1 VSIELV
7 SSVLSL
13 EKILE
18 EISGIALQIQQCR
31 ELEDILQEAIA
42 DARTLLQTDRVLI
55 YRFLQDQDAVVAFE
69 SVDPEWTPVLGQ
81 FIPSPCINT
90 TWVERYRQGQA
101 TAISDTSDETID
113 PSYVQ
118 TLERLQIQAHL
129 VVPIFNQDTLWAL
142 LIVHHHCPRQW
153 QPLEI
158 QLLQQIALPLG
169 IAVQQAELRQR
180 QYPEIAL
187 QESEQRFRVLS
198 QSAPV
203 GIFLTDVA
211 GNCTYVNDCWCQLTQ
226 LTIDQAA
233 DKGWQQAIH
242 PHDRLLVFAKWSAAV
257 QEGREF
263 DLEYRFLRP
272 DGLTVWVT
280 GRATT
285 LKTPDG
291 DVSGFI
297 GTVSDISAAKRDEVV
312 CKHLELQLQA
322 SEEKLSDVLE
332 NVNASV
338 ISFRMFANRDWEY
351 DYISSGCETL
361 FGYPPQDFKL
371 NKMLWVSR
379 VFPEDQERVIQNIS
393 DTVFAAG
400 TCSLEY
406 RFCHAN
412 GGIRW
417 ISESLSSRWSESAA
431 CWMVT
436 LVSTDI
442 SERKQKEEL
451 IQNIAQGVSAKTG
464 EAFFHSL
471 VQYLI
476 RLLDMDQAL
485 VGELIASENP
495 RVKIIAGLGN
505 GQLLDG
511 LEYSLLGT
519 PSEQV
524 VRQGFCIYPDQIQ
537 QHFPND
543 SALRNLGSEGYAGI
557 PLVNSSGAVLGL
569 IGVLNNQAIANV
581 QFIQEVLTI
590 FAVRAT
596 SELERQQS
604 EALLRRYER
613 LVATIPNCVALI
625 DRNYCYQVINQ
636 TYLAWNQKSYDEIVG
651 HSVSDLLGQEFFEI
665 ASKPF
670 LDRCLAGETQ
680 HIVEA
685 WLNHRDGQRR
695 YIRATYVP
703 YVELDGTISGVVVNV
718 HDLTKLKQTELALQW
733 QSEQR
738 WLLMTIAQHIRQTLD
753 LDHILNTTVT
763 EVRQFLQTDR
773 AIVYQFDS
781 DWSGKVIAESVAEGW
796 RSLLGV
802 QVTDTCF
809 VEMHGKAY
817 EQGRIEVTEDI
828 YSANFSPCHIELLE
842 QMQVR
847 AKLIVPILQE
857 NHLWGLLIVQDC
869 QMPRQWTS
877 SEIGL
882 LQQLATQIAIA
893 IQQSQLY
900 QQVQTLNTSLELQV
914 QERTLQLQK
923 ALDFEALLK
932 RITDHVRD
940 SLDESQILQTV
951 VTELA
956 QGLSI
961 AACDTGIYNTEQT
974 TFTIAYEFT
983 NTLIPVRGHTFEI
996 ATAPNADIY
1005 PQLLSG
1011 QICHFCN
1018 TFPHPFYSD
1027 QPLLT
1032 ILAVPI
1038 VDDQGILGDL
1048 WLLKPPDQ
1056 IFDAQEVRLAQQVA
1070 NQCAIA
1076 LRQSRLYQAAQV
1088 QVKELEQLN
1097 HLKDDFLSTVSH
1109 ELRSP
1114 MSNIK
1119 MATQMLEINLTR
1131 LGILDDKSS
1140 PISRYFNILKEESKR
1155 EINLIN
1161 DLLDLA
1167 RLDAKTEPLNLITIA
1182 LQFYIPHLA
1191 ETFIERTHQQQQ
1203 RLIISVPR
1211 DLPSFTTDRSFL
1223 ERILTELLH
1232 NACKYTP
1239 AGETIA
1245 VSAQFAAKEFEIR
1258 VSNSGVEIPVME
1270 SDRIFDKF
1278 YRIPNN
1284 DPWKHGGTGL
1294 GLALV
1299 KKLTERLGG
1308 DISVESSSGQTTFL
1322 LKFTTSIE
1330 LL

>member
-1 VSIELV
+1 VSIESV

-13 EKILE
+13 EVILE
-18 EISGIALQIQQCR
+18 KISGITLQIQQCR
-31 ELEDILQEAIA
+31 ELADILPGAIA
-42 DARTLLQTDRVLI
+42 DARALLQTDRVLI
-55 YRFLQDQDAVVAFE
+55 YRFLEGQDAVVAFE

-81 FIPSPCINT
+81 LIYDSCINT
-90 TWVERYRQGQA
+90 TWVERYSQGQA
-101 TAISDTSDETID
+101 TAILDLYDGAIA
-113 PSYVQ
+113 PCYLQ
-118 TLERLQIQAHL
+118 TLERLQVQAHL

-142 LIVHHHCPRQW
+142 LIVHHRCPRQW

-158 QLLQQIALPLG
+158 QLLRQTALQLG

-198 QSAPV
+198 QFAPV

-211 GNCTYVNDCWCQLTQ
+211 GNCTYVNDRWCQLTQ

-242 PHDRLLVFAKWSAAV
+242 PHDRPLVFSEWNTAV

-263 DLEYRFLRP
+263 DLEYRFLHP
-272 DGLTVWVT
+272 DGLTVWVV
-280 GRATT
+280 GRATA
-285 LKTPDG
+285 LRTPDG
-291 DVSGFI
+291 NISGFI
-297 GTVSDISAAKRDEVV
+297 GTVSDIGDS
-312 CKHLELQLQA
+312 KHLELQLQA
-322 SEEKLSDVLE
+322 SEEKLSNVLE
-332 NVNASV
+332 NVNAFV
-338 ISFRMFANRDWEY
+338 TSFRMFANCDWEY
-351 DYISSGCETL
+351 DYISRGCEML

-371 NKMLWVSR
+371 NKTLWISQ
-379 VFPEDQERVIQNIS
+379 VFPEDRERVIQNIW

-464 EAFFHSL
+464 KAFFHSL

-476 RLLDMDQAL
+476 RLLGMDQSF
-485 VGELIASENP
+485 VGELIGSENP

-511 LEYSLLGT
+511 LEYSLVGT

-524 VRQGFCIYPDQIQ
+524 IGQGFCIYPDQIQ

-543 SALRNLGSEGYAGI
+543 SALRDLGGEGYAGI
-557 PLVNSSGAVLGL
+557 PLVNSSGVVIGL
-569 IGVLNNQAIANV
+569 IGVINNQAIANI

-613 LVATIPNCVALI
+613 IVATTPDCVALI

-636 TYLAWNQKSYDEIVG
+636 TYLAWNQRSYDEIVG

-680 HIVEA
+680 HIVEV

-738 WLLMTIAQHIRQTLD
+738 WLLITIAQHIRQTLD

-828 YSANFSPCHIELLE
+828 YNANFSPCHIELLE

-847 AKLIVPILQE
+847 AKLVVPILQE

-869 QMPRQWTS
+869 QSPRQWTS
-877 SEIGL
+877 LEIGL

-914 QERTLQLQK
+914 QERTLQLQQ

-961 AACDTGIYNTEQT
+961 AACDTGIYNAEQT

-983 NTLIPVRGHTFEI
+983 NTLIPARGYTFEI

-1018 TFPHPFYSD
+1018 RFPHPFYSD
-1027 QPLLT
+1027 RPLLT

-1048 WLLKPPDQ
+1048 WLLKLPHE
-1056 IFDAQEVRLAQQVA
+1056 IFDVQEIRLAQQVA

-1119 MATQMLEINLTR
+1119 MATQMLEISLTR

-1140 PISRYFNILKEESKR
+1140 SISRYFNILKEEGKR

-1161 DLLDLA
+1161 NLLDLA
-1167 RLDAKTEPLNLITIA
+1167 RLDAKTEPLNLLTIA

-1191 ETFIERTHQQQQ
+1191 ETFIERTRQQQQ
-1203 RLIISVPR
+1203 QLIISVPR

-1239 AGETIA
+1239 AGETIT
-1245 VSAQFAAKEFEIR
+1245 VSAQLIAKEFEIR

-1308 DISVESSSGQTTFL
+1308 DVSVESSGGQTTFL
-1322 LKFTTSIE
+1322 LKFTTAIE